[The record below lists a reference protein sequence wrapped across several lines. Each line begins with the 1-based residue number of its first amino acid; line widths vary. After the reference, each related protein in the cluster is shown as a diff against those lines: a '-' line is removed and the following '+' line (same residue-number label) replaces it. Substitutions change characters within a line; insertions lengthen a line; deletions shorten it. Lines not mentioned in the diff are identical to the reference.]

1 MEFKLYDHQKRALK
15 ETEGFSRCAY
25 YIDMGGGKTF
35 IGSEKMVSLDARI
48 NLVVCQKSKVQ
59 DWVDHFRKYYSYP
72 GNLETGCHPYTV
84 IDLTKWK
91 PADFKDTEKFIKAL
105 VAGQIIYI
113 INYDL
118 LWRRPELLKLKDFTL
133 MLDES
138 SLIQNHG
145 TKRTRFVLR
154 MKPAAVI
161 LLSGTPTSGR
171 YERLWTQMHLLG
183 WPISRKL
190 YEQTYVIWDYIENYQ
205 TGYRIP
211 VVKGYK
217 NVARLKEKM
226 KEYGCIFM
234 KTEEFGID
242 LPDQQDIKIRIP
254 ASSDYKKF
262 MKTRVIEMEDREL
275 VGDTS
280 LTARLYARQLCG
292 QYSAEKLSAVSDL
305 IASTEDRLIIFYNFT
320 AEMELLRGLCGDRPV
335 SIVNGTTKDLRA
347 YEEDPDSITLIQY
360 QAGAYGLNL
369 QKCRRII
376 YFTLPESS
384 ELFEQ
389 SRKRIHRIGQ
399 QEKCFYYL
407 PICTGSVEERILA
420 TLKMRRDYN
429 DQLFK
434 KDFEQN

>member
-15 ETEGFSRCAY
+15 ETEDFSRCAY

-35 IGSEKMVSLDARI
+35 IGSEKATSMKTKVI
-48 NLVVCQKSKVQ
+48 LVICQKSKVQ
-59 DWVDHFRKYYSYP
+59 DWVDHFREFYP
-72 GNLETGCHPYTV
+72 E
-84 IDLTKWK
+84 WK
-91 PADFKDTEKFIKAL
+91 TYDATSKKKDEKRAYEYGFWVNYRNQRRVL
-105 VAGQIIYI
+105 PSVVV

-118 LWRRPELLKLKDFTL
+118 MWRRQELLQLHDFTL

-205 TGYRIP
+205 TGYKIP
-211 VVKGYK
+211 VVKAYK

-234 KTEEFGID
+234 KTDEFGID

-262 MKTRVIEMEDREL
+262 MKTRVIEMDDREL

-305 IASTEDRLIIFYNFT
+305 IESTEDRLIIFYNFT

>member
-1 MEFKLYDHQKRALK
+1 MINLYEHQKRALDL
-15 ETEGFSRCAY
+15 TGPFNRCAY

-35 IGSEKMVSLDARI
+35 IGSEKMAILDARV

-59 DWVDHFRKYYSYP
+59 DWVDHFRRYYSYP

-84 IDLTKWK
+84 HDLTKWK
-91 PADFKDTEKFIKAL
+91 PEDFKNSDKFITAL
-105 VAGQIIYI
+105 CAGQIIYV

-118 LWRRPELLKLKDFTL
+118 IFRRPELLKLKDFTL

-145 TKRTRFVLR
+145 AKRTRYILR
-154 MKPAAVI
+154 MKPANVI

-171 YERLWTQMHLLG
+171 YERLWTQLHLLG

-211 VVKGYK
+211 IVKGYK
-217 NVARLKEKM
+217 NVERLKEKM
-226 KEYGCIFM
+226 AEYGCIFM
-234 KTEEFGID
+234 KSDEFGID
-242 LPDQQDIKIRIP
+242 LPRQQDIWIRVNP
-254 ASSDYKKF
+254 SAAYKKF
-262 MKTRVIEMEDREL
+262 MKTRVITMEDREL

-280 LTARLYARQLCG
+280 LTARLYARMLCG
-292 QYSAEKLSAVSDL
+292 HYNKEKVAAVEDL
-305 IASTEDRLIIFYNFT
+305 IHSTEDRLVIFYNFN
-320 AEMELLRGLCGDRPV
+320 AELEILKEICGDRPV
-335 SIVNGTTKDLRA
+335 SIVNGSTKDLQA
-347 YEEDPDSITLIQY
+347 YEEKDDSITLIQY

-369 QKCRRII
+369 QKCQRVI

-384 ELFEQ
+384 ELYEQ
-389 SRKRIHRIGQ
+389 SKKRIHRIGQ
-399 QEKCFYYL
+399 EKPCFYYI
-407 PICTGSVEERILA
+407 PTCTGSVEERILA
-420 TLKMRRDYN
+420 SLKMRRDYN

-434 KDFEQN
+434 KDFE

>member
-1 MEFKLYDHQKRALK
+1 MIQRKTQYFKLYEHQQRALEMTK
-15 ETEGFSRCAY
+15 GYNRCAY

-35 IGSEKMVSLDARI
+35 IGSEKAFELGADV
-48 NLVVCQKSKVQ
+48 NLVICQKSKVQ
-59 DWVDHFRKYYSYP
+59 DWVDHFKGVY
-72 GNLETGCHPYTV
+72 GCTEIY
-84 IDLTKWK
+84 DLTKAK
-91 PADFKDTEKFIKAL
+91 DFEMFFRNLGTYSMIA
-105 VAGQIIYI
+105 V

-118 LWRRPELLKLKDFTL
+118 VWRRKELLKLKDFT
-133 MLDES
+133 MILDES

-145 TKRTRFVLR
+145 TKRTRFILR
-154 MKPAAVI
+154 MDPANVI

-217 NVARLKEKM
+217 NVPRLKEKM
-226 KEYGCIFM
+226 REYGCIFM

-242 LPDQQDIKIRIP
+242 LPDQQDILLRIQT
-254 ASSDYKKF
+254 SSDYKKF
-262 MKTRVIEMEDREL
+262 MKTWVVQVEGREL
-275 VGDTS
+275 AGDTT

-292 QYSAEKLSAVSDL
+292 QYNKMKLAAVKDL
-305 IASTEDRLIIFYNFT
+305 IESTEDRLIIFYNFT
-320 AEMELLRGLCGDRPV
+320 AEMELLKTICGDRPV
-335 SIVNGTTKDLRA
+335 SVVNGSTKDLTA
-347 YEEDPDSITLIQY
+347 YEKDQNSITLIQY

-369 QKCRRII
+369 QKARRII
-376 YFTLPESS
+376 YYTLPESS

-399 QEKCFYYL
+399 QQKCFYYI
-407 PICTGSVEERILA
+407 PVCTGSIETRILK
-420 TLKMRRDYN
+420 TLKERKDYT
-429 DQLFK
+429 DALFK
-434 KDFEQN
+434 KDFE

>member
-1 MEFKLYDHQKRALK
+1 MTKNFN
-15 ETEGFSRCAY
+15 RCAY

-35 IGSEKMVSLDARI
+35 IGSEKAFELGSDI
-48 NLVVCQKSKVQ
+48 NLVICQKSKVA
-59 DWVDHFRKYYSYP
+59 DWVDHFREVY
-72 GNLETGCHPYTV
+72 GCTEVY
-84 IDLTKWK
+84 DLTKAK
-91 PADFKDTEKFIKAL
+91 DFEAFFRNLGTYSMIA
-105 VAGQIIYI
+105 V

-118 LWRRPELLKLKDFTL
+118 VWRRKDLLKLKDFT
-133 MLDES
+133 MILDES

-145 TKRTRFVLR
+145 TKRTRFILR
-154 MKPAAVI
+154 MDPANVI

-217 NVARLKEKM
+217 NVPRLKEKM
-226 KEYGCIFM
+226 REYGCIFM

-242 LPDQQDIKIRIP
+242 LPDQQDITLRIP

-262 MKTRVIEMEDREL
+262 MKDWVITVDGREL
-275 VGDTS
+275 AGDTT

-292 QYSAEKLSAVSDL
+292 QYNKEKLAAVRDL
-305 IASTEDRLIIFYNFT
+305 IESTEDRLIIFYNFT
-320 AEMELLRGLCGDRPV
+320 AEMELLNGLCGDRPV
-335 SIVNGTTKDLRA
+335 SVVNGSTKDLRA
-347 YEEDPDSITLIQY
+347 YEKDPDSVTLIQY

-369 QKCRRII
+369 QKARRVI

-399 QEKCFYYL
+399 KQKCFYYI
-407 PICTGSVEERILA
+407 PICKGSIETRILK
-420 TLKMRRDYN
+420 TLKERKDYT
-429 DQLFK
+429 DALFK
-434 KDFEQN
+434 KDYE

>member
-1 MEFKLYDHQKRALK
+1 MEFKLYDHQKRVLK

-72 GNLETGCHPYTV
+72 GNLETGCYPYTV

-91 PADFKDTEKFIKAL
+91 LADFKDTEKFIKAL

-118 LWRRPELLKLKDFTL
+118 LWRRPELLKLQNFTL

-254 ASSDYKKF
+254 ASSTYKKF
-262 MKTRVIEMEDREL
+262 MKTRVVKVEDREL

-280 LTARLYARQLCG
+280 LTARLYARMLCG
-292 QYSAEKLSAVSDL
+292 QYSQEKLSAVSDL
-305 IASTEDRLIIFYNFT
+305 IESTEDRLIIFYNFT

-335 SIVNGTTKDLRA
+335 SVVNGTTKDLRA
-347 YEEDPDSITLIQY
+347 YEQDPDSITLIQY

-389 SRKRIHRIGQ
+389 SRKRIHRLGQ
-399 QEKCFYYL
+399 EQKCFYYL

-434 KDFEQN
+434 KDFE